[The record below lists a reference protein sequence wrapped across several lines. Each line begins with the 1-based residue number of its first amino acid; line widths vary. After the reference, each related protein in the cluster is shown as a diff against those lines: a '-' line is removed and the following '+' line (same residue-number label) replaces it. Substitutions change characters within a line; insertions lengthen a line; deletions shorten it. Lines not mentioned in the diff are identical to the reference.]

1 MGYFHNK
8 KLWIMSLLRNNAQHR
23 KLRSSIDF
31 LQNQI
36 DKINHNLIN
45 NFKKLNEQNNILSQ
59 TYSALKDKNMILEKE
74 NQNLKNQIQTNFNF
88 LRKLTPQAN
97 LEFVEIHLV
106 EHCNLNC
113 FGCNHFSQ
121 LANEGYTDI
130 NEYDK
135 DMKQLAKITGGGI
148 NRFHLMGGEP
158 LLHPSHNEFFK
169 ITRKYFPKSQIW
181 LVTNG
186 ILLESRDDEF
196 WQTCKDEKIQIHP
209 TKYPIKINWNFIENK
224 CKEYGIPLIFYNNAN
239 IEKTSYQL
247 LLDRNGKQDPF
258 RSFINCHQ
266 ANCCIRF
273 HKGKLCTC
281 TVAVSIEHFNKKFN
295 SDFPMDENNYLDI
308 YKVENYSE
316 ILRFLAQPIP
326 FCRYCKMGEWKS
338 IGSWRRSKKIEAE
351 YTQEYKE

>member
-45 NFKKLNEQNNILSQ
+45 NFKKLNEQNNIRSQ
-59 TYSALKDKNMILEKE
+59 TYSALKSKNMILEKE
-74 NQNLKNQIQTNFNF
+74 NQDLKNQIQTNFNF

-135 DMKQLAKITGGGI
+135 DMKQLAKITGG
-148 NRFHLMGGEP
+148 
-158 LLHPSHNEFFK
+158 
-169 ITRKYFPKSQIW
+169 
-181 LVTNG
+181 V
-186 ILLESRDDEF
+186 
-196 WQTCKDEKIQIHP
+196 
-209 TKYPIKINWNFIENK
+209 
-224 CKEYGIPLIFYNNAN
+224 
-239 IEKTSYQL
+239 
-247 LLDRNGKQDPF
+247 
-258 RSFINCHQ
+258 
-266 ANCCIRF
+266 
-273 HKGKLCTC
+273 
-281 TVAVSIEHFNKKFN
+281 
-295 SDFPMDENNYLDI
+295 
-308 YKVENYSE
+308 
-316 ILRFLAQPIP
+316 
-326 FCRYCKMGEWKS
+326 
-338 IGSWRRSKKIEAE
+338 
-351 YTQEYKE
+351 